1 MIYPRSQL
9 ISGRTGI
16 GIQEAWMEPEP
27 GSYPFSKKKTKHRQI
42 VRIYIAPTVYRAALG
57 IIYLT

>member
-1 MIYPRSQL
+1 
-9 ISGRTGI
+9 
-16 GIQEAWMEPEP
+16 MEPEP